1 MERARR
7 LFGLLIVLIV
17 AGVVILV
24 VTVRPGLRK
33 DSESVDRS
41 WAPLVQPLDVRFR
54 TLDPVIT
61 QLKID
66 GAGNRTATIGLT
78 RLLERWRVISTG
90 TDTADQVRTANRIEE
105 YAARVSAL
113 ARTARLS
120 GALPLQDA
128 LGAYE
133 KTRAAIGTQLDV
145 YNAKVGAYQHQRD
158 AFWSQIVAKLDGY
171 PMRPTL
177 QLS

>member
-7 LFGLLIVLIV
+7 LFGLLIVLII

-33 DSESVDRS
+33 DSESVDQS
-41 WAPLVQPLDVRFR
+41 WAPLVQPLDARFQ
-54 TLDPVIT
+54 TLDAVIT

-66 GAGNRTATIGLT
+66 GAGTRTATVGLT
-78 RLLERWRVISTG
+78 RLLERWRVISAG
-90 TDTADQVRTANRIEE
+90 TDTADQVKTANRIEE

-113 ARTARLS
+113 SRTARLA
-120 GALPLQDA
+120 GVVPLRNALD
-128 LGAYE
+128 AYE
-133 KTRAAIGTQLDV
+133 KTRDAVTAQLET
-145 YNAKVGAYQHQRD
+145 YNASVGTYQHQRD

>member
-7 LFGLLIVLIV
+7 LFGLLIVLII

-33 DSESVDRS
+33 DSESVDSS
-41 WAPLVQPLDVRFR
+41 WAPLVQPLDARFK
-54 TLDPVIT
+54 TLDAVVT

-66 GAGNRTATIGLT
+66 GAGTRSATVGLA
-78 RLLERWRVISTG
+78 RLLDRWRVIRAG
-90 TDTADQVRTANRIEE
+90 TDTADQVTTANRIEE
-105 YAARVSAL
+105 YTARVSAL
-113 ARTARLS
+113 SRTARLA
-120 GALPLQDA
+120 GVRPLHDA
-128 LGAYE
+128 LDAFATSRPTIGA
-133 KTRAAIGTQLDV
+133 QLDA
-145 YNAKVGAYQHQRD
+145 YNASVSTYQRQRD

>member
-7 LFGLLIVLIV
+7 LFGLLIVLII

-33 DSESVDRS
+33 DSESVDSS
-41 WAPLVQPLDVRFR
+41 WAPLVAPLDARFK
-54 TLDPVIT
+54 TLDTVVT
-61 QLKID
+61 QLKLD
-66 GAGNRTATIGLT
+66 GAGTRSATVGLA
-78 RLLERWRVISTG
+78 RLLDRWRVIRAG
-90 TDTADQVRTANRIEE
+90 TDTADQVTTANRIEE

-113 ARTARLS
+113 SRTARLA
-120 GALPLQDA
+120 GAAPLHDA
-128 LGAYE
+128 LDAFATSRPTIGAQLGAY
-133 KTRAAIGTQLDV
+133 
-145 YNAKVGAYQHQRD
+145 NASVSTYQHQRD

>member
-33 DSESVDRS
+33 DSESVDTS
-41 WAPLVQPLDVRFR
+41 WAPLVAPLDARFK
-54 TLDPVIT
+54 TLDAVVT

-66 GAGNRTATIGLT
+66 GAGNRTATVGLA
-78 RLLERWRVISTG
+78 RLLERWRVIRAG
-90 TDTADQVRTANRIEE
+90 TDTADQVTTANRIEE

-113 ARTARLS
+113 ALTPRLA
-120 GALPLQDA
+120 GAVPLQDA
-128 LGAYE
+128 LGAFG
-133 KTRAAIGTQLDV
+133 KSRPTIGAPLDA
-145 YNAKVGAYQHQRD
+145 YNASVSTYQHQRD

-171 PMRPTL
+171 PMRLTL

>member
-17 AGVVILV
+17 AGAVILV

-33 DSESVDRS
+33 DSESVDQS
-41 WAPLVQPLDVRFR
+41 WAPLVAPLDARFR
-54 TLDPVIT
+54 TLDAVIT

-66 GAGNRTATIGLT
+66 GAGNRTATVGLT
-78 RLLERWRVISTG
+78 QLVERWRVIRAG

-113 ARTARLS
+113 ARTARLA
-120 GALPLQDA
+120 GAVPLHDA
-128 LGAYE
+128 LDAFA
-133 KTRAAIGTQLDV
+133 KTRTAIGAELDA
-145 YNAKVGAYQHQRD
+145 YNAKVGAYQHRRD
-158 AFWSQIVAKLDGY
+158 TFWSQIVAKLDGY